1 MDSQCLEVA
10 IQSGHIN
17 NRGCGTEKSYYFFT
31 LFVDLELE
39 EERETDDREGEERVT
54 RALDVLVDEREEE
67 EFLDGDTRLGEYD
80 LELEEDLILDLE
92 EDRLGAE

>member
-17 NRGCGTEKSYYFFT
+17 NRGCDTEKSYYFFT